1 MNDPSENQDNVRDCQ
16 RNISQKRVKEL
27 PGEAS
32 TENNK
37 LRPKLYAL
45 LRQPDCFK
53 IMDDHQLVKVNH
65 LNPN

>member
-1 MNDPSENQDNVRDCQ
+1 MNDPSENHDNVRSCQ
-16 RNISQKRVKEL
+16 GNSQKRVKEL

-37 LRPKLYAL
+37 LRPKLYTL

-53 IMDDHQLVKVNH
+53 IIDGHQLVKVNH